1 MQKPFWELKKMKE
14 IREADAVSIREFFA
28 DLKDPRSEVNRRHL
42 LEDIIVICILGV
54 LAGADGPKAIATWAS
69 AQQKWLTE
77 HLELPHGIPSH
88 DTIGRVLA
96 LLRPEAFQN
105 CFQRWI
111 ATLRCKSDE
120 NEDEPEIVAID
131 GKTMRRSHDRR
142 RCLGPLHM
150 VSAWA
155 VRGGI
160 SLGQLATA
168 EKSNEIMAI
177 PELLEQIDVRNTIV
191 TIDAQGCQRAI
202 ARDILSNG
210 GDYVLALKGNQAKL
224 FEAVQRYVEEIRT
237 NESHERQKFR
247 YQEVVKGHGRIDTLT
262 YYQLPIPEALAKFPW
277 KGFRT
282 VGVAI
287 RSSEQQGKRSLDTRY
302 YISSLEVNVKRFA
315 QAVRGHWH
323 IENSLHWCLD
333 VTFRE
338 DECRVRNR
346 HAADN
351 LSWLK
356 RFAISLLKR
365 NAHKESIAMK
375 RRMAGWN
382 INFLAQ
388 VIGLK
393 TT

>member
-1 MQKPFWELKKMKE
+1 MKE
-14 IREADAVSIREFFA
+14 IQEADAVSIAEFFA
-28 DLKDPRSEVNRRHL
+28 TLEDPRSDVNRRHL
-42 LEDIIVICILGV
+42 LADIVVICILAV
-54 LAGADGPKAIATWAS
+54 LAGADGPKAIAAWAM
-69 AQQKWLTE
+69 AQREWLGRY
-77 HLELPHGIPSH
+77 LKLPHGIPSH

-105 CFQRWI
+105 CFQQWI
-111 ATLRCKSDE
+111 TTLRNKSAA
-120 NEDEPEIVAID
+120 NEEGPEIVAID

-142 RCLGPLHM
+142 RSLGPLHM

-168 EKSNEIMAI
+168 EKSNEITAI
-177 PELLEQIDVRNTIV
+177 PELLEQIDVRKTIV

-202 ARDILSNG
+202 ARDILLGG
-210 GDYVLALKGNQAKL
+210 GDYVLALKGNQTKL
-224 FEAVQRYVEEIRT
+224 HEAVQHYVEKIRRE
-237 NESHERQKFR
+237 ESHESKAYRH
-247 YQEVVKGHGRIDTLT
+247 QEVVKGHGRIDTLT
-262 YYQLPIPEALAKFPW
+262 YYHLPLSESLAKFPW
-277 KGFRT
+277 KGLRT

-302 YISSLEVNVKRFA
+302 YISSLEINVQRFS
-315 QAVRGHWH
+315 QAVRGHWQ

-356 RFAISLLKR
+356 RFAISLLKQ
-365 NAHKESIAMK
+365 NTYKESIAMK

-382 INFLAQ
+382 VGFLAQ
-388 VIGLK
+388 VIGL
-393 TT
+393 TTS

>member
-1 MQKPFWELKKMKE
+1 MATLEE
-14 IREADAVSIREFFA
+14 TDAVSIREYFV
-28 DLKDPRSEVNRRHL
+28 DLEDPRSCINRRHS

-54 LAGADGPKAIATWAS
+54 VAGADGPKAIATWAT
-69 AQQKWLTE
+69 AQKEWLCK

-88 DTIGRVLA
+88 DTIGRLLA
-96 LLRPEAFQN
+96 LLRPEAFQK
-105 CFQRWI
+105 CFQQWLASLRHGS
-111 ATLRCKSDE
+111 ATE
-120 NEDEPEIVAID
+120 GTEPEIVAID

-142 RCLGPLHM
+142 RSLGPLHM

-177 PELLEQIDVRNTIV
+177 PELLEKIDISNTVV

-202 ARDILSNG
+202 ARDIIRGG

-224 FEAVQRYVEEIRT
+224 FEAVQNYVNEIRK
-237 NESHERQKFR
+237 NGSHESGAYR
-247 YQEVVKGHGRIDTLT
+247 YQETIKGHGRTDTLL
-262 YYQLPIPEALAKFPW
+262 YYHLPLADAFSKFPW

-287 RSSEQQGKRSLDTRY
+287 RRSVQHGKETVDTRY
-302 YISSLEVNVKRFA
+302 YISSLEVDAKRFS

-323 IENSLHWCLD
+323 IENTLHWCLD

-356 RFAISLLKR
+356 RLAISLLKHHS
-365 NAHKESIAMK
+365 HKESVAMK

-382 INFLAQ
+382 IDFLAQ
-388 VIGLK
+388 VIGLNGI
-393 TT
+393 

>member
-1 MQKPFWELKKMKE
+1 MAKLEGT
-14 IREADAVSIREFFA
+14 DAVSIREYFA
-28 DLKDPRSEVNRRHL
+28 DLEDPRSSVNRRHS

-54 LAGADGPKAIATWAS
+54 IAGADGPKAIATWAT
-69 AQQKWLTE
+69 AQKEWLCR

-88 DTIGRVLA
+88 DTIGRLLA
-96 LLRPEAFQN
+96 LLRPEAFQK
-105 CFQRWI
+105 CFQEWI
-111 ATLRCKSDE
+111 ASLRHESAIDE
-120 NEDEPEIVAID
+120 TEPEIVAID

-142 RCLGPLHM
+142 RSLGPLHM

-177 PELLEQIDVRNTIV
+177 PELLEQIDVRDTVV

-202 ARDILSNG
+202 ARDIINSG
-210 GDYVLALKGNQAKL
+210 GDYVLALKGNQTKL
-224 FEAVQRYVEEIRT
+224 FEGVKGYVKEILDS
-237 NESHERQKFR
+237 ESHESNVYR
-247 YQEVVKGHGRIDTLT
+247 YQEVVKGHGRIDTLI
-262 YYQLPIPEALAKFPW
+262 YYQLPLSDALAKFPW
-277 KGFRT
+277 KALRT

-287 RSSEQQGKRSLDTRY
+287 RRSVQQGKETVDTRY
-302 YISSLEVNVKRFA
+302 YISSLKLNAKRFA
-315 QAVRGHWH
+315 RAVRGHWH
-323 IENSLHWCLD
+323 IENTLHWCLD

-356 RFAISLLKR
+356 RFAISLIKR
-365 NAHKESIAMK
+365 HSHKESVAMK

-382 INFLAQ
+382 VNFLAQ

>member
-1 MQKPFWELKKMKE
+1 MAKVEE
-14 IREADAVSIREFFA
+14 TDAVSIREFFA
-28 DLKDPRSEVNRRHL
+28 GLEDPRSSINRRHL
-42 LEDIIVICILGV
+42 LGDIVVICILGV
-54 LAGADGPKAIATWAS
+54 IAGADGPKAIATWAT
-69 AQQKWLTE
+69 AQKEWLCR

-88 DTIGRVLA
+88 DTIGRLLA
-96 LLRPEAFQN
+96 LLRPEAFQK
-105 CFQRWI
+105 CFQEWI
-111 ATLRCKSDE
+111 ASLRHESAIDE
-120 NEDEPEIVAID
+120 TEPEIVAID

-142 RCLGPLHM
+142 RSLGPLHM

-177 PELLEQIDVRNTIV
+177 PELLEQIDVRDTVV

-202 ARDILSNG
+202 ARDIINSG
-210 GDYVLALKGNQAKL
+210 GDYVLALKGNQTKL
-224 FEAVQRYVEEIRT
+224 FEGVKGYVKEILDS
-237 NESHERQKFR
+237 ESHESNVYR
-247 YQEVVKGHGRIDTLT
+247 YQEVVKGHGRIDTLI
-262 YYQLPIPEALAKFPW
+262 YYQLPLSDALAKFPW
-277 KGFRT
+277 KALRT

-287 RSSEQQGKRSLDTRY
+287 RRSVQQGKETVDTRY
-302 YISSLEVNVKRFA
+302 YISSLKLNAKRFA
-315 QAVRGHWH
+315 RAVRGHWH
-323 IENSLHWCLD
+323 IENTLHWCLD

-356 RFAISLLKR
+356 RFAISLIKR
-365 NAHKESIAMK
+365 HSHKESVAMK

-382 INFLAQ
+382 VNFLAQ

>member
-1 MQKPFWELKKMKE
+1 
-14 IREADAVSIREFFA
+14 
-28 DLKDPRSEVNRRHL
+28 
-42 LEDIIVICILGV
+42 
-54 LAGADGPKAIATWAS
+54 
-69 AQQKWLTE
+69 
-77 HLELPHGIPSH
+77 
-88 DTIGRVLA
+88 
-96 LLRPEAFQN
+96 
-105 CFQRWI
+105 
-111 ATLRCKSDE
+111 
-120 NEDEPEIVAID
+120 
-131 GKTMRRSHDRR
+131 
-142 RCLGPLHM
+142 M

-177 PELLEQIDVRNTIV
+177 PELLEQIDIRDTVV

-202 ARDILSNG
+202 ARDIINGG

-224 FEAVQRYVEEIRT
+224 FEVVQDYVREIQE
-237 NESHERQKFR
+237 NESHESKDYR
-247 YQEVVKGHGRIDTLT
+247 YQEATKGHGRIDTLI
-262 YYQLPIPEALAKFPW
+262 YYHLPLSDALTKFPW
-277 KGFRT
+277 KGLRT

-287 RSSEQQGKRSLDTRY
+287 RRSVQQGKETVDTRY
-302 YISSLEVNVKRFA
+302 YISSLNVNAKRFA

-323 IENSLHWCLD
+323 IENTLHWCLD

-356 RFAISLLKR
+356 RFAISLLR
-365 NAHKESIAMK
+365 RHSHKESVAMK

-382 INFLAQ
+382 IDFLAQ
-388 VIGLK
+388 VIGLN
-393 TT
+393 TV